1 MKNGFGFYII
11 PSELEND
18 LNEYVSATEADK
30 VEFIVKVVRKAL
42 VDAKEKQAQEK
53 SYAELAER
61 IQCYGI
67 RD

>member
-1 MKNGFGFYII
+1 MSNLGFYII
-11 PSELEND
+11 PSELEKD
-18 LNEYVSATEADK
+18 LNEYVSDIEADK

-53 SYAELAER
+53 SYAEFAER

>member
-1 MKNGFGFYII
+1 MNGLGFIII
-11 PSELEND
+11 PDELEND
-18 LNEYVSATEADK
+18 LNEYVSAIEADK
-30 VEFIVKVVRKAL
+30 VAFVLNVVRKAL
-42 VDAKEKQAQEK
+42 MDAKEKRAQEK

>member
-1 MKNGFGFYII
+1 MSNLGFYII
-11 PSELEND
+11 PRELEKD
-18 LNEYVSATEADK
+18 LNEYVSDIEADK

-42 VDAKEKQAQEK
+42 VDAKEKRDQEK

>member
-1 MKNGFGFYII
+1 MSNLGFYII
-11 PSELEND
+11 PRELEKD
-18 LNEYVSATEADK
+18 LNEYVSASEADK
-30 VEFIVKVVRKAL
+30 CEFVIKVVRKAL
-42 VDAKEKQAQEK
+42 VDAKEKRDQEK